1 MSLLTEFQEYEDKLN
16 AAVADIMQT
25 TVVEQTKAEIKKQ
38 AESTV
43 YEYGAKNAD
52 RRRGS
57 LMDEDKYDKT
67 YSRDGNVHQ
76 VVITGHHTFQG
87 AQWGDYLSSVVEE
100 GWSNWNQP
108 GPRPY
113 MRRTEEIMQEKVAD
127 MVASELQSRG
137 L

>member
-25 TVVEQTKAEIKKQ
+25 TVVKQ
-38 AESTV
+38 AKEEISKQADAVV
-43 YEYGAKNAD
+43 YSYGSSGM
-52 RRRGS
+52 RRFS
-57 LMDEDKYDKT
+57 LKEGANYDKT
-67 YSRDGNVHQ
+67 YSRDGDVHQ

-100 GWSNWNQP
+100 GRAGWNQP
-108 GPRPY
+108 GARPY
-113 MRRTEEIMQEKVAD
+113 MKRTEEIMQEKVAD
-127 MVASELQSRG
+127 IVASEVQARG

>member
-25 TVVEQTKAEIKKQ
+25 TVVDQTKAEIRKQ
-38 AESTV
+38 AESIV
-43 YEYGAKNAD
+43 YSVAQEKA
-52 RRRGS
+52 RGS
-57 LMDEDKYDKT
+57 LKEEDTYDKT
-67 YSRDGNVHQ
+67 YSRDGDVHQ
-76 VVITGHHTFQG
+76 VVIEGSHTFQG
-87 AQWGDYLSSVVEE
+87 APWGGYLSTVVEE

-113 MRRTEEIMQEKVAD
+113 MKRTEEIMQEKVAD
-127 MVASELQSRG
+127 IVASEVQARG